1 MEAKNVSQKIYNF
14 IEDKNYRW
22 EGSRLIISGVLV
34 SHETRTKIIE
44 LEEETDQFEIFFD
57 GDRTNSYELVDGSI
71 CKIKLSPPQTQICFF
86 AKDLD
91 QLLKRDFA
99 LHPGVQ
105 SLVIIDSSF
114 ISWQNTNKPSNEIAA
129 YFSLQQLLNYFI
141 DEKIAIK
148 TKVDQV
154 SFIFANNSTSFDLQI
169 DKEFLKENFSK
180 IINGS
185 KKILNIFKDTVH
197 KEEKIRLLKS
207 EILRL
212 TQSSPQ
218 NSRFKHLCKLLDDIA
233 INFSANYDI
242 FVSKFSFQSEKEK
255 LNDELT
261 TFSKK
266 TNEVTSTIQ
275 TQILAI
281 PLTLI
286 LSYSQMKTEVNEK
299 PFLVNSFVVI
309 ASIIFSILVIKLLA
323 SRELTLSLLESEI
336 SSKIQRFK
344 TDLPEI
350 FIHLKKDFCIVKK
363 QVKKTKNMILFLK
376 IILFAGS
383 ISTIVMFFILTPQF
397 Q

>member
-1 MEAKNVSQKIYNF
+1 MEAIELSQKIYDF
-14 IEDKNYRW
+14 IADKNFCW
-22 EGSRLIISGVLV
+22 EGSRLKITDIVINHERRVII
-34 SHETRTKIIE
+34 TE
-44 LEEETDQFEIFFD
+44 LEDEANQFELFSNGKRI
-57 GDRTNSYELVDGSI
+57 NSYELVDESI
-71 CKIKLSPPQTQICFF
+71 CEIRLSPPQDQNCFF

-105 SLVIIDSSF
+105 SLIISDSSF
-114 ISWQNTNKPSNEIAA
+114 ISWQNINTPTNEIKA
-129 YFSLQQLLNYFI
+129 YFSLHQLLTYFI
-141 DEKIAIK
+141 DEGVAIK
-148 TKVDQV
+148 TKVDQISIV
-154 SFIFANNSTSFDLQI
+154 FANTSTSFDLQI
-169 DKEFLKENFSK
+169 DKEFLKENSSK
-180 IINGS
+180 IIDGS
-185 KKILNIFKDTVH
+185 EKILNIFKDSVH

-266 TNEVTSTIQ
+266 INEVTSTIQ

-286 LSYSQMKTEVNEK
+286 LSYSQMKTDVNEN
-299 PFLVNSFVVI
+299 PLLVNSFVVI
-309 ASIIFSILVIKLLA
+309 ASMIFSILVFKLLT

-336 SSKIQRFK
+336 NSKIKRFR
-344 TDLPEI
+344 TDLPEV
-350 FIHLKKDFCIVKK
+350 FILLEKEFCIVRK

-376 IILFAGS
+376 TILFAGS
-383 ISTIVMFFILTPQF
+383 ISTIMMFFILTPQF